1 MSGIVGGALGY
12 WILRAIGRPD
22 DSNYVGAYNQKSK
35 IDTLLGSDFW
45 NTVEDKLVIDF
56 GCGFGDEAIEIAKR
70 GARKVIGI
78 DNRED
83 VLTVARSK
91 AEIAGQTARCTF
103 VSAVCEKVDVVISID
118 AFEHFD
124 DPSGIL
130 AVIRRLLKPNGRV
143 FIAFGPTWYHPLGGH
158 LFSVFPFAH
167 LLFTEKALIRW
178 RSDFKTDSATKFSE
192 VAGGLNQMTISKFES
207 ILDSSDFKIV
217 DLQCVP
223 IKKLRFLANRL
234 TREFTTSFVRCEL
247 TPKGRA

>member
-1 MSGIVGGALGY
+1 MSGIVGGGLGY

-22 DSNYVGAYNQKSK
+22 DSNYAGAYDQKSK

-103 VSAVCEKVDVVISID
+103 VSAVCEKVDIVISID

-178 RSDFKTDSATKFSE
+178 RSDFKTDNATKFSE

-247 TPKGRA
+247 TPKG

>member
-1 MSGIVGGALGY
+1 MSGIIGGSLGY
-12 WILRAIGRPD
+12 WILRAIGRQD
-22 DSNYVGAYNQKSK
+22 KSDCAAAYQQKSK
-35 IDTLLGSDFW
+35 IDILLGSEFW
-45 NTVEDKLVIDF
+45 NSVEDKVVIDF

-70 GARKVIGI
+70 GAQKVIGI

-83 VLTVARSK
+83 VLAVARGK
-91 AEIAGQTARCTF
+91 AQTAGQSAKCSF
-103 VSAVCEKVDVVISID
+103 VSAASEKVDIVVSID

-130 AVIRRLLKPNGRV
+130 VAIRHLLKTNGRLL
-143 FIAFGPTWYHPLGGH
+143 IAFGPTWYHPLGGH

-178 RSDFKTDSATKFSE
+178 RSDFKTDNATRFSE
-192 VAGGLNQMTISKFES
+192 VAGGLNQMTISRFES
-207 ILDSSDFKIV
+207 IVDSSDFEIV

-223 IKKLRFLANRL
+223 IKKLKFLANRA

-247 TPKGRA
+247 AAKG